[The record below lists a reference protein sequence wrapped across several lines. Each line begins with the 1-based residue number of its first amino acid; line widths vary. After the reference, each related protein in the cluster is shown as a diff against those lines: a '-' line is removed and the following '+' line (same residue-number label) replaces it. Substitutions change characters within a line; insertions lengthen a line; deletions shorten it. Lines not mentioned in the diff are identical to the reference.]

1 MNMATMRSRILAL
14 TLLLATAPVS
24 FAGDG
29 ASDNKIR
36 INQEKLSK
44 LSPAD
49 QDRVLCIAERL
60 ETIADMDKSSL
71 SREERKA
78 LRAETRE
85 LKNEADLFN
94 RDGQVLYISAGTL
107 IIILLIILILT

>member
-1 MNMATMRSRILAL
+1 MNMPTTRSRILAL
-14 TLLLATAPVS
+14 TLLLATGPVS

-29 ASDNKIR
+29 APEKKIR
-36 INQEKLSK
+36 INQENFSRLA
-44 LSPAD
+44 PAD
-49 QDRVLCIAERL
+49 QERVLCIAERL

-71 SREERKA
+71 GREERKA

-85 LKNEADLFN
+85 LKKEADLFN
-94 RDGQVLYISAGTL
+94 RDGQVIYISAGTL

>member
-1 MNMATMRSRILAL
+1 MNMPTTRSRVLAL
-14 TLLLATAPVS
+14 CLLLATVPVS
-24 FAGDG
+24 FAGDD
-29 ASDNKIR
+29 APEKKIR
-36 INQEKLSK
+36 INQENLSK
-44 LSPAD
+44 LAPAD

-60 ETIADMDKSSL
+60 ETIAETDKSSL